1 MKKILAGFILGVIAF
16 AGVGYA
22 ITVNPASAVTADSE
36 NTAFTIPYRDANGA
50 FSMGALTATS
60 ISVSAQA
67 GPLNLQAKTKAEF
80 DALTPAIGDM
90 YRCSDCTEK
99 LICIATGTALSDF
112 QRVDSTT
119 IGCGTGE

>member
-1 MKKILAGFILGVIAF
+1 MKKILAGFILGVLAF

-36 NTAFTIPYRDANGA
+36 DTPLTIPYRDANGA
-50 FSMGALTATS
+50 FKVDS
-60 ISVSAQA
+60 ITITAQA
-67 GPLNLQAKTKAEF
+67 APVNLQAKTKAEF

-99 LICIATGTALSDF
+99 LVCIGTGTTLSGF
-112 QRVDSTT
+112 QRMDSAT
-119 IGCGTGE
+119 IGCGTDE